1 MTILQWLLQLPVL
14 YPVSI
19 LENWITSSNSNN
31 KFNLVIEGMCSDVFQ
46 HKYADGIS
54 KIQGVQKD
62 LFLTIKYFEHF
73 I

>member
-19 LENWITSSNSNN
+19 VENWITSSNSNN

-46 HKYADGIS
+46 HKYSDGIA

-62 LFLTIKYFEHF
+62 LFLMIKHFEHF